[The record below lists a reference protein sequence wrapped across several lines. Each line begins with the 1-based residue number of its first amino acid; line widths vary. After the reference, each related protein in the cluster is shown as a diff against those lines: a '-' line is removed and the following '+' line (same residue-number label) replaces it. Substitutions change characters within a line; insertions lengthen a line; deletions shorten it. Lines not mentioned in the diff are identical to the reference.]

1 MKILKNGT
9 DGIKKDLKKMCK
21 RNRKI
26 YIKNLRQDLP
36 NNFWIDY
43 GNIPSAMYPQNR
55 PDRIDYNG
63 SVDALPS
70 LSKIEGTFE

>member
-9 DGIKKDLKKMCK
+9 DLIKKDLKKMCK

-36 NNFWIDY
+36 NNFWI
-43 GNIPSAMYPQNR
+43 
-55 PDRIDYNG
+55 G
-63 SVDALPS
+63 SVDADTEHQSIYRKCLTNRGHS
-70 LSKIEGTFE
+70 VLN